1 MSGCPQ
7 CARVNTLS
15 SFISTKETSTGRWN
29 EQVYA
34 LLSICSQV
42 ASNSKFRN
50 LSLINTRV
58 SRMNNIGATRLRTYL
73 LTWCLLTDLLTY
85 YVGLQVGSFHPM
97 EIIYV
102 CTYFECN
109 VCNLHVC
116 MTYNIQNTCMSALGG
131 NRWMSPWIQG
141 VNTSTSGLETGELIG
156 HFYKSQT
163 TSPCEIQQGCLST
176 VCLWV
181 QSFWLFS
188 YGNSYLGRILT
199 PATAATKTTTTT
211 TTTTTIIISLL
222 LLLSTSTTT
231 TTNVHCCKLL

>member
-1 MSGCPQ
+1 MSECPQ
-7 CARVNTLS
+7 CTRVNTLS
-15 SFISTKETSTGRWN
+15 SFISTKETSTGSWN

-50 LSLINTRV
+50 LSLMNTRV

-73 LTWCLLTDLLTY
+73 LTDLMAYLLTY
-85 YVGLQVGSFHPM
+85 LLTTVGLQVGSFHPM
-97 EIIYV
+97 EILYV
-102 CTYFECN
+102 CLCTYFECN

-116 MTYNIQNTCMSALGG
+116 KTYNIQNTCMSALGG

-141 VNTSTSGLETGELIG
+141 VNASTSGLEISELIG

-163 TSPCEIQQGCLST
+163 RSPCEIQQGCLST
-176 VCLWV
+176 VGLWV
-181 QSFWLFS
+181 RSFVLFS

-199 PATAATKTTTTT
+199 PATATTTTT
-211 TTTTTIIISLL
+211 TTIIIISLL